1 MDEKFKL
8 KILLYHGVTSV
19 KSKGIENISKK
30 HIDINIFEKQM
41 RYLNKYCSILS
52 IDEVVNLYSKK
63 AKITGEYFVVTFDDG
78 FKNNFT
84 NAFPILLKYN
94 IPAIF
99 YISTGM
105 INSKNLFWVDQ
116 IECCV
121 NNSTKKKFTININKR
136 NYTFNLNNINN
147 RAKALFT
154 IKKICKKLSK
164 EKKDDVIT
172 SLKEKLEIEPSVK
185 FSKNYELLNWSD
197 IRKMNKSKLIK
208 FGAHTI
214 NHEILS
220 YLSPKEM
227 KKQISLSINKLGKE
241 LGEKVTHFSYPE
253 GQKDHFDSSIIKYLK
268 ARGIVCSPS
277 AISGVNDNNDDL
289 FRLKRIMVGFDNMP
303 FPK

>member
-1 MDEKFKL
+1 MDKKFKL

-41 RYLNKYCSILS
+41 RYLNKYCSVLS

-63 AKITGEYFVVTFDDG
+63 AKKTGEYFAVTFDDG

-84 NAFPILLKYN
+84 NAFPILQKYK

-105 INSKNLFWVDQ
+105 INSKDLFWVDQ
-116 IECCV
+116 IECCI
-121 NNSTKKKFTININKR
+121 NNSKKKKFTININRK
-136 NYTFNLNNINN
+136 NYTLNLNNRNN
-147 RAKALFT
+147 KAKALFT

-164 EKKDDVIT
+164 EKKDDIIT
-172 SLKEKLEIEPSVK
+172 SLKEKLEIEPSV
-185 FSKNYELLNWSD
+185 
-197 IRKMNKSKLIK
+197 KLIK

-227 KKQISLSINKLGKE
+227 KKQISLSINKLSKE

-253 GQKDHFDSSIIKYLK
+253 GQKDHFDSSVIKYLK
-268 ARGIVCSPS
+268 VRGIVCSPS